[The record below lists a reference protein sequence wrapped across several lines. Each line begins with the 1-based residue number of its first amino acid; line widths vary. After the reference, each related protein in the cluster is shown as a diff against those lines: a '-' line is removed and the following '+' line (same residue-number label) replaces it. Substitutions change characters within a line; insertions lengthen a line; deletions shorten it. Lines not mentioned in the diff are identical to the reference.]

1 MSFTQENV
9 VYIYVVY
16 DINLWSNIPCADFA
30 LGSSR
35 FEAVSLIKYAGSD
48 KYKYSGYGIGFD
60 VHERFS
66 LSDASGSG
74 KNVIMLCAEINW
86 LMHIGK
92 KKKGKLIRGKGPVD
106 GLDDATLT
114 AE

>member
-30 LGSSR
+30 V
-35 FEAVSLIKYAGSD
+35 VSLIKYAGSD

-66 LSDASGSG
+66 LSDASGCG
-74 KNVIMLCAEINW
+74 KNVIIRCAEINW

-92 KKKGKLIRGKGPVD
+92 KKKGKLIRGKGPID

>member
-30 LGSSR
+30 
-35 FEAVSLIKYAGSD
+35 AVSLIKYAGSD

-74 KNVIMLCAEINW
+74 KNVIIRCAEIN
-86 LMHIGK
+86 
-92 KKKGKLIRGKGPVD
+92 
-106 GLDDATLT
+106 
-114 AE
+114 